1 MLKLLKLSGG
11 SSDICINIGESEMNK
26 LKSIRVFI
34 TGAGAPGA
42 PGIIKSL
49 KKVTERRIE
58 ILGGDANLG
67 NSVGA
72 GLLDKIFQIPYAES
86 PDYAKKVLGICIDE
100 KIDVVIP
107 LVTRELMVFALNKKL
122 FAQNGIYVSVSDP
135 ESLETANNKYFLMK
149 FCRENNIPVPDFHLV
164 TSLVEFVDAA
174 GKLGYPGN
182 RICFKPPVS
191 NGLRGFRII
200 EDGQDRLFS
209 LMNEKPNN
217 IYIAFDEFISICE
230 AGKTFPELIL
240 MEYLP
245 GDEYS
250 VDVLVDEGKFISAIP
265 RSRDHIKMGISFV
278 GTVVEDTEIM
288 EFSKRV
294 VEGLKLNGN
303 IGLQFKRDIKGIPK
317 IIESNPRVQGT
328 IVLCTAAGINMVYEA
343 VKIGIGEK
351 PGNPKINWGVK
362 MIRYWDE
369 LFLDKNGKKVDF

>member
-1 MLKLLKLSGG
+1 MK
-11 SSDICINIGESEMNK
+11 K
-26 LKSIRVFI
+26 LKSIKVFI

-49 KKVTERRIE
+49 RKVTERNIS

-72 GLLDKIFQIPYAES
+72 GLLDKVFQIPYAES
-86 PDYAKKVLGICIDE
+86 PDFIEKVLSICKTE
-100 KIDVVIP
+100 NIDVVIP
-107 LVTRELMVFALNKKL
+107 LVTRELLIFSRHKDL
-122 FAQNGIYVSVSDP
+122 FSRNGIYVSVSDP
-135 ESLETANNKYFLMK
+135 GPLESANNKYLLMK
-149 FCRENNIPVPDFHLV
+149 FCRDNNIPVPDFHLV
-164 TSLVEFVDAA
+164 HSLADFRSAA
-174 GKLGYPGN
+174 GKLGYPQKK
-182 RICFKPPVS
+182 ICFKPPVS

-217 IYIAFDEFISICE
+217 IYISFDEFVSICE
-230 AGKTFPELIL
+230 DGKSFPELMV

-250 VDVLVDEGKFISAIP
+250 VDVLADKGKFISAIP

-278 GTVVEDTEIM
+278 GTVTEDKEII
-288 EFSKRV
+288 EYSKRI

-303 IGLQFKRDIKGIPK
+303 IGLQFKRDNNRIPK

-328 IVLCTAAGINMVYEA
+328 IVLCTAAGENMVYEA
-343 VKIGIGEK
+343 VKLGLGEK
-351 PGNPKINWGVK
+351 LGIPEIKWGLK

-369 LFLDKNGKKVDF
+369 LFLDINGNKVDF

>member
-1 MLKLLKLSGG
+1 
-11 SSDICINIGESEMNK
+11 MNK
-26 LKSIRVFI
+26 LKIIRVFI

-49 KKVTERRIE
+49 RKVTERKIE

-72 GLLDKIFQIPYAES
+72 GLLDKSFQIPFAES
-86 PDYAKKVLGICIDE
+86 PDFIEKVLQLCINE

-107 LVTRELMVFALNKKL
+107 LVTRELLVFALSKKL
-122 FAQNGIYVSVSDP
+122 FEENNIYISVSDP
-135 ESLETANNKYFLMK
+135 KPLEIANNKYLLMN
-149 FCRENNIPVPDFHLV
+149 FCRENKIPVPDFYPVHSV
-164 TSLVEFVDAA
+164 SEFRNAA
-174 GKLGYPGN
+174 EKLGYPE
-182 RICFKPPVS
+182 RKICFKPPVS

-200 EDGQDRLFS
+200 EDGQDRLYS

-217 IYIAFDEFISICE
+217 IYISFNEFVSICE
-230 AGKTFPELIL
+230 AGKSFPELIV

-250 VDVLVDEGKFISAIP
+250 VDVLADNGKFISAIP

-278 GTVVEDTEIM
+278 GTVIEDNEIIGY
-288 EFSKRV
+288 SKRV
-294 VEGLKLNGN
+294 VEGLRLNGN
-303 IGLQFKRDIKGIPK
+303 IGLQFKRDSKGIPK

-328 IVLCTAAGINMVYEA
+328 IVLCTAAGANMVYEA

-351 PGNPKINWGVK
+351 PGITEIKWGLK

-369 LFLDKNGKKVDF
+369 LFLDINGKKVNF

>member
-1 MLKLLKLSGG
+1 
-11 SSDICINIGESEMNK
+11 MNR

-49 KKVTERRIE
+49 RKVRERTIKVF
-58 ILGGDANLG
+58 GGDANLG
-67 NSVGA
+67 TSVGA
-72 GLLDKIFQIPYAES
+72 GLLDKAFQIPIAES
-86 PDYAKKVLGICIDE
+86 PEYIDKVLDICKNE

-107 LVTRELMVFALNKKL
+107 LVTRELMVFARNKKL

-135 ESLETANNKYFLMK
+135 EAILIANNKYLLMK
-149 FCRENNIPVPDFHLV
+149 FCRENEIPVPEFHLAR
-164 TSLVEFVDAA
+164 SLDEFREAA
-174 GKLGYPGN
+174 VRLGYPKN
-182 RICFKPPVS
+182 KICFKPPVS

-200 EDGQDRLFS
+200 DEEHDRLYS
-209 LMNEKPNN
+209 LLYEKPNN
-217 IYIAFDEFISICE
+217 IYIGLDEFISICDS
-230 AGKTFPELIL
+230 GKSFPDLIV

-250 VDVLVDEGKFISAIP
+250 VDVLADDGKFFSAIP

-278 GTVVEDTEIM
+278 GTVIDDKEIA
-288 EFSKRV
+288 EYSRRI

-303 IGLQFKRDIKGIPK
+303 IGLQFKRDLNGIPK

-328 IVLCTAAGINMVYEA
+328 IVLCTAAGENMVYEA

-351 PGNPKINWGVK
+351 PDKPEINWGVK

-369 LFLDKNGKKVDF
+369 LFLDVYGKKISF